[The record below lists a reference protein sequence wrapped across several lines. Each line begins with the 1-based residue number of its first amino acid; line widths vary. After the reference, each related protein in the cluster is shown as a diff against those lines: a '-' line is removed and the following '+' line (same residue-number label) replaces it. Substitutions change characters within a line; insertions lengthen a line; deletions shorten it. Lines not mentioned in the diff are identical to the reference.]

1 MIRFYI
7 INYNLLAMKKRV
19 LGLVCFALMFGVV
32 FSACKRE
39 NKAGNTLQVEQN
51 LEVKKKTTIV
61 PEFQIFKA
69 EDSTE
74 FCRVEL
80 SIEYPVKGEELYL
93 DSVRNWMNNILKTDV
108 FNWEGGNIRKF
119 KGDLSDGQKLVNHYA
134 AAQMKKDIDKDE
146 RDFLREMGVMYE
158 CSHNVEVSFK
168 GENLTSVYF
177 STYVYTGGAHGGI
190 LNSAAIFNN
199 KDGKQI
205 GREIFKDTK
214 KVKSHII
221 RGLMKYFEVKNKR
234 ALSECLLV
242 SLDTL
247 PLPVINPYFNENG
260 LVLSYNQYE
269 IAPYAAG
276 MPTDIITW
284 KECQEYLKPEI
295 FELIKNDVDK
305 KSTKKKK

>member
-1 MIRFYI
+1 
-7 INYNLLAMKKRV
+7 MKKRV
-19 LGLVCFALMFGVV
+19 LGLICLSIMLIVI
-32 FSACKRE
+32 FSACKKE

-134 AAQMKKDIDKDE
+134 AAQMKKDMDKDE

-177 STYVYTGGAHGGI
+177 STYVYTGGAHGGM
-190 LNSAAIFNN
+190 LNSAATFDN
-199 KDGKQI
+199 KNGKQI
-205 GREIFKDTK
+205 GWEIFIDKRE
-214 KVKSHII
+214 VRRHII
-221 RGLMKYFEVKNKR
+221 QGLMKYFEVKSKKDL
-234 ALSECLLV
+234 ADCLLV

-247 PLPVINPYFNENG
+247 PLPVTTPYFNKNG
-260 LVLSYNQYE
+260 LVLTYNQYE

-284 KECQEYLKPEI
+284 KECQHYLKPEY
-295 FELIKNDVDK
+295 FDLIKNDIEK
-305 KSTKKKK
+305 ISSKKKTK